1 MSDDHQKP
9 ASDPVPYERPG
20 TLGEKIPAL
29 WALIG
34 LILSFIAVAVSPR
47 ILKHWEPT
55 PPTEP
60 PEEVLQATSTGAKAA
75 IEQDLRSRLK
85 AKADT
90 QRRQLA
96 KE

>member
-1 MSDDHQKP
+1 MSDDRQKP
-9 ASDPVPYERPG
+9 VPDPVPYERPE

-34 LILSFIAVAVSPR
+34 LILSFIAVAVSPM
-47 ILKHWEPT
+47 ILKHWEPSA
-55 PPTEP
+55 PIEP
-60 PEEVLQATSTGAKAA
+60 QERALQAASPGMKT
-75 IEQDLRSRLK
+75 IEQDLRLRLK

-90 QRRQLA
+90 QMRQLA